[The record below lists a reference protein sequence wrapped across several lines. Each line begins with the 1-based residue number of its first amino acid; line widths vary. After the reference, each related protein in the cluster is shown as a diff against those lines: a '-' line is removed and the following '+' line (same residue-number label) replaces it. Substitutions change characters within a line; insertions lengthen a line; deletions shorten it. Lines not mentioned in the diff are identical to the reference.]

1 LKLLDR
7 NVGIL
12 VLDPVSAVVSTV
24 KRVLNEQGFKNIF
37 QSDSPMDGFNTL
49 GQEKIG
55 WIITSLFPGQKLSG
69 WQFLR
74 LPLEF
79 EAYRGTMTSVLLN
92 TEEQD
97 LIPSLYAM
105 GMASYHMRPLTYN
118 SFKAEVEKFQA
129 TLKKTPNLPLAIASG
144 LRDKLTD
151 LQKIDDLERLE
162 RGLYKWVDGSVQQ
175 KMRLIKAQLEVG
187 NNLEAL
193 LGMKQVLASHP
204 ALKAEIIEQGK
215 KYLGID
221 DISDYKAK
229 LNIHHALV
237 VDPDVSQQKFLREC
251 LTEMGVADIKSCED
265 AADACEYLK
274 NNSTVDLVIGEWKQR
289 GMDGGAFIQHVRHH
303 GYTDKPILIYSSLVD
318 EAVDQLI
325 AEVGGVFVITKP
337 CPKKIFQQQL
347 VEQFNRWRYPLAAED
362 LEQKIRLSLGTGDV
376 DYARQLMVQFEN
388 NPKVE
393 ATRKKFLKACFAY
406 QAGQYR
412 EAKQMILENAKV
424 NLPSHKEIGLLGKIL
439 LKLGEFGDAQK
450 CLEQANVMVPGNIER
465 LCDLADVASETGQE
479 DQIMKY
485 MDEAREIGGDTGMVM
500 AAYARHA
507 TALGKGDDARRFM
520 IDEEVAR
527 NVVAYMNN
535 LGVSYAYTGKFKES
549 IDAYV
554 KAIKTLGDLHVEL
567 QGIVYYNL
575 GLSLVRQGRY
585 KESLPALKNAQKK
598 ADDGV
603 AKKSANL
610 LERVQQAL
618 DNNVPV
624 MLRETAKEI
633 SAQVTKMPS
642 IHPMDQYIELHGA
655 HIKPGEHGLFLVFQ
669 PTMQLEVDLQVEFP
683 KIIRKSA

>member
-7 NVGIL
+7 EIGIL
-12 VLDPVSAVVSTV
+12 IVDPVSAVVSTV
-24 KRVLNEQGFKNIF
+24 KKVLSEAGYKNIF
-37 QSDSPMDGFNTL
+37 QSDSVMDGFNTL

-79 EAYRGTMTSVLLN
+79 EHYRGTMTSVLLN

-97 LIPSLYAM
+97 LLPSLFAM
-105 GMASYHMRPLTYN
+105 GMASFHMRPLTYN
-118 SFKAEVEKFQA
+118 SFKAEIDRFLGILRKQ
-129 TLKKTPNLPLAIASG
+129 PNGPLAIAMG
-144 LRDKLTD
+144 LREKLSEQ
-151 LQKIDDLERLE
+151 QKIDDLERLE
-162 RGLYKWVDGSVQQ
+162 RGLYKFVDGSVQQ

-204 ALKAEIIEQGK
+204 ALKAEIITLGK
-215 KYLGID
+215 KYLGIE

-229 LNIHHALV
+229 LNIHHALI
-237 VDPDVSQQKFLREC
+237 VDPDESQLKFLHDC
-251 LTEMGVADIKSCED
+251 LSELGVQEIKACND
-265 AADACEYLK
+265 ATQACEYLK
-274 NNSTVDLVIGEWKQR
+274 TNTSVDLVVGEWKQQ

-303 GYTDKPILIYSSLVD
+303 GYSDKPILIYSSLVD
-318 EAVDQLI
+318 EGAEELMH
-325 AEVGGVFVITKP
+325 EVGGVFVIQKP
-337 CPKKIFQQQL
+337 CPKKAFQQQL

-362 LEQKIRLSLGTGDV
+362 LEQKIRNSLSNGDV

-393 ATRKKFLKACFAY
+393 ATRKKFLHACFAY

-412 EAKQMILENAKV
+412 EARQMILENARI
-424 NLPSHKEIGLLGKIL
+424 NLPSHKEIGLLGKVL
-439 LKLGEFGDAQK
+439 LKLGEFADAQK

-465 LCDLADVASETGQE
+465 LCDLADIASEMGQE
-479 DQIMKY
+479 EQIMKY

-507 TALGKGDDARRFM
+507 TELGQADDARRYM

-535 LGVSYAYTGKFKES
+535 LGVAYANSGKFKES
-549 IDAYV
+549 IDSYV
-554 KAIKTLGDLHVEL
+554 KAIKTLGDMHAEL
-567 QGIVYYNL
+567 QGTVYYNL
-575 GLSLVRQGRY
+575 GLSLVRQARY
-585 KESLPALKNAQKK
+585 KDAIPALKNAQKK
-598 ADDGV
+598 ADDSV
-603 AKKSANL
+603 ARKSAHL
-610 LERVQQAL
+610 LERVQQAIEHG
-618 DNNVPV
+618 VPV

-633 SAQVTKMPS
+633 STQVTKALAT
-642 IHPMDQYIELHGA
+642 HPMDQYMELQGV
-655 HIKPGEHGLFLVFQ
+655 HIKPGEHGLFRVFQ
-669 PTMQLEVDLQVEFP
+669 ATTQPIVDLQAEFP

>member
-7 NVGIL
+7 DMGIL
-12 VLDPVSAVVSTV
+12 VVDPVSAVVSTV
-24 KRVLNEQGFKNIF
+24 KRVLNEAGFKNIY
-37 QSDSPMDGFNTL
+37 QSDSVMDGFNTL
-49 GQEKIG
+49 GQEKVG
-55 WIITSLFPGQKLSG
+55 WIITSLFPGQKMTG

-79 EAYRGTMTSVLLN
+79 EHHRGTMTSVLLN

-97 LIPSLYAM
+97 LLPSLFAM
-105 GMASYHMRPLTYN
+105 GMASFHMRPLTYN
-118 SFKAEVEKFQA
+118 SFKAEVDKFHA
-129 TLKKTPNLPLAIASG
+129 TLKKVPHVPMAVAIG
-144 LRDKLTD
+144 LREKLTE

-162 RGLYKWVDGSVQQ
+162 RGLYQWVDGSVQQ
-175 KMRLIKAQLEVG
+175 KMRLLKAQLGVG

-193 LGMKQVLASHP
+193 LGMKQILASHP
-204 ALKAEIIEQGK
+204 ALKPEIIELGK
-215 KYLGID
+215 KYLNID

-237 VDPDVSQQKFLREC
+237 VDPDESQLKFLREC
-251 LTEMGVADIKSCED
+251 LTDLGVAEIKTCGD
-265 AADACEYLK
+265 ATQACEYLK
-274 NNSTVDLVIGEWKQR
+274 TNSAVDLVVGEWKQH

-303 GYTDKPILIYSSLVD
+303 GYADKPILIYSSLVD
-318 EAVDQLI
+318 EAAEALMN
-325 AEVGGVFVITKP
+325 EVGGVFVITKP
-337 CPKKIFQQQL
+337 RPKKAFQQQL
-347 VEQFNRWRYPLAAED
+347 VDQLNRWRYPLVAED
-362 LEQKIRLSLGTGDV
+362 LEQKIRISLCTGDV

-393 ATRKKFLKACFAY
+393 ATRKKFLKACFAF

-465 LCDLADVASETGQE
+465 LCDLADVASEMGQD
-479 DQIMKY
+479 DQIMTY

-507 TALGKGDDARRFM
+507 TELGKGEDVRHFMVDD
-520 IDEEVAR
+520 EVAR

-535 LGVSYAYTGKFKES
+535 LGVAYAYTGKFKES
-549 IDAYV
+549 IDSYV
-554 KAIKTLGDLHVEL
+554 KAIKTLGDMHVEL
-567 QGIVYYNL
+567 QGTVYYNL

-585 KESLPALKNAQKK
+585 KDSIPALKNAQRKG
-598 ADDGV
+598 DDGV
-603 AKKSANL
+603 AKKSAHL
-610 LERVQQAL
+610 LERVQQAI
-618 DNNVPV
+618 DNKMPV

-633 SAQVTKMPS
+633 SAQVTKSPS
-642 IHPMDQYIELHGA
+642 IHPMDQYMELHGT

-669 PTMQLEVDLQVEFP
+669 PTTQPEVDLLVEFP

>member
-1 LKLLDR
+1 
-7 NVGIL
+7 
-12 VLDPVSAVVSTV
+12 VSAVVSTV

-37 QSDSPMDGFNTL
+37 QSDSVMDGFNTL

-55 WIITSLFPGQKLSG
+55 WIITSLFPGQKLTG

-79 EAYRGTMTSVLLN
+79 DAYRGTMTSVLLN

-129 TLKKTPNLPLAIASG
+129 ILKKQPSMPLAIAMG

-204 ALKAEIIEQGK
+204 ALKAEIIDLGK

-237 VDPDVSQQKFLREC
+237 VDPDASQQKFLREC
-251 LTEMGVADIKSCED
+251 LTELGVADIKTCDD

-274 NNSTVDLVIGEWKQR
+274 NSSTVDLVIGEWKQH

-318 EAVDQLI
+318 EAADQLI

-337 CPKKIFQQQL
+337 CPKKVFQHQL
-347 VEQFNRWRYPLAAED
+347 VDQFNRWRYPLAAED

-393 ATRKKFLKACFAY
+393 ATRKKFLKACFAF

-520 IDEEVAR
+520 VDEEVAR

-554 KAIKTLGDLHVEL
+554 KAIKTLGELHVEL
-567 QGIVYYNL
+567 QGTVYYNL

-585 KESLPALKNAQKK
+585 KESIPALKNAQKK
-598 ADDGV
+598 ADDTV

-610 LERVQQAL
+610 LERVQQAI

-633 SAQVTKMPS
+633 STQVTKMPS
-642 IHPMDQYIELHGA
+642 IHPMDQYLEMHSA